1 MAERG
6 DKRGV
11 AFAAIVVVI
20 AAVGI
25 YLTMW
30 PDSGNDQ
37 ADPKQEP
44 ARAAS
49 AHPAPNTPLATA
61 SGAPFDVYSYLPMKK
76 EQLAAAADL
85 AERFTAAYGTFRY
98 DEDPAAYAARVKVF
112 TTPELGNELTR
123 TLTSAGTV
131 EQNRNDQVV
140 SKATAR
146 LKEIRQIEQTSIV
159 FVVTASRQVTAKSG
173 DKQLTEEYAVTVS
186 QAVDDWRIFDIRPSE
201 EGQEGDEEGDTSG

>member
-6 DKRGV
+6 DRRGV

-30 PDSGNDQ
+30 PDSRD
-37 ADPKQEP
+37 DPAESKQEP

-49 AHPAPNTPLATA
+49 APAAPSPPLATA
-61 SGAPFDVYSYLPMKK
+61 SDAPFDVYSYLPMKK

-123 TLTSAGTV
+123 TVTSAGTV
-131 EQNRNDQVV
+131 EHNRNDQIV
-140 SKATAR
+140 STATAR
-146 LKEIRQIEQTSIV
+146 LKEIRQIEKTSIV
-159 FVVTASRQVTAKSG
+159 FVVTATRQEAAKSG
-173 DKQLTEEYAVTVS
+173 TKQLTEEYAVTVS
-186 QAVDDWRIFDIRPSE
+186 QLVDDWRIFDIRPAT